1 MSKVYRVIL
10 FVGAIYMYY
19 LFIIDTED
27 PIAAVGKIILVAMLL
42 IAMELIRRG
51 SSKLFDANSK
61 LEEIDQ
67 MDKEKFIKYI
77 GELYRRQGYQ
87 VYILQDD
94 KKLGCDIKAYKPKD
108 SLCIKCIHGDEEMIV
123 ERNVIDEAYSS
134 IKLYKVKRCIVI
146 TNTSF
151 SEEADV
157 VAKGNQVSL
166 IDRIELHNLI
176 YKIINKEDKSSEMT
190 KVQEA

>member
-1 MSKVYRVIL
+1 MNKVYRIVL

-19 LFIIDTED
+19 LFIIDTQD
-27 PIAAVGKIILVAMLL
+27 PIGAIGKVILVAMLL

-51 SSKLFDANSK
+51 SGKLFNANSK

-67 MDKEKFIKYI
+67 MDKEKFVKYI

-94 KKLGCDIKAYKPKD
+94 RKLGCDIKAYKPKD
-108 SLCIKCIHGDEEMIV
+108 SLCIKCVHGAEEMV
-123 ERNVIDEAYSS
+123 VGRNVIDEAYSS
-134 IKLYKVKRCIVI
+134 IKLHKVKRCIVI
-146 TNTSF
+146 TNTSY
-151 SEEADV
+151 SEEAST
-157 VAKGNQVSL
+157 VAKANQVTL
-166 IDRIELHNLI
+166 MDRIELHDLI
-176 YKIINKEDKSSEMT
+176 YRVINKEKASDDIT